1 MKSFFRL
8 GITVILFLAP
18 YILPAQTEPGSFQ
31 VAPIR
36 EFVIDHWG
44 MEQGLPQNSV
54 NAICQTR
61 DGYLW
66 LATFGGLVRFDG
78 VKFTVFDRFNTP
90 GMKADRCLA
99 LYEDTR
105 ARLWIGTE
113 NGLILYS
120 NGKFKTYQTEDGLPS
135 EIVGKI
141 FEDHRGVIWALSD
154 GLPVY
159 LRDDRFH
166 AINPVPPGHGMEPML
181 FDDNVLLSWG
191 GSRVFAI
198 KGDSAF
204 VVMEPKDFE
213 RLGGDLR
220 DLVRD
225 RQGAVWMA
233 LSPGGVLRFTPGRLT
248 RFQTEN
254 GLASRYAHSLFLESN
269 GDVWVST
276 YKGISVISHGSV
288 VSIQRADGLM
298 DDQVSTITKDREGNI
313 WVGTPTGGLHRLR
326 RALFKVLGRKQ
337 GFSIEGI
344 LSLFQRRD
352 GSLLVGTNCGGIYEI
367 RNDKVKFSTLNALT
381 TNMCNWSVFED
392 SRGRIWLDAGRLVMI
407 EHGKAKT
414 FETINER
421 VFALYEDRKKRM
433 WAGTINGLFS
443 LAEGKGQQWGKIR
456 GLSNN
461 DVRALHEDSN
471 GNLWVG
477 TVAGLNKIAGDSV
490 TSFTA
495 IPGLA
500 SHYFRSIHESEDGTL
515 WFGTYGGGIVRL
527 KNGLFS
533 VITTREGLFD
543 NIVSHIVEDRF
554 GTFWMGCNRGIFR
567 ASRQML
573 DRVAD
578 GEIQT
583 VPVQSFGQADG
594 LKNVETNGG
603 FQPNVILAPDGR
615 IFFPTIEGVAVVNPG
630 DLQTNTLA
638 PSVLIESVRTGKGV
652 FHPDSVSDVSYEDA
666 DLELHYTALSF
677 VNPQKVHFK
686 YRLGGED
693 DPWVDAGTRRSAF
706 YTKVS
711 PGTYIFHVAA
721 SNNDGVW
728 NEEGAKITLT
738 ILPPYWM
745 TWWFRVSVGTTV
757 LFLVAFI
764 IQRRIAFLKKARVWQ
779 EEISSLLIENQEQ
792 ERTRIAREMHDSLGQ
807 ELLLVKNRAMLG
819 AETDDLKARRQF
831 EQISASASAV
841 LKSVRQLS
849 HDLRPPELDQLG
861 LTETLRSLYE
871 SIQDSTTMTVSAY
884 LENIDGVFPKESEI
898 NVVRIVQ
905 EGLNNILK
913 HSAATEVS
921 LNISV
926 RDRAV
931 TILLHDNGKGF
942 DTRGVNAGQPVGI
955 GLTNIKERVR
965 ILGGTFAIESFPTT
979 GTVLEIHIPL
989 SPVDPSAG
997 EERS

>member
-1 MKSFFRL
+1 MRRFFRL
-8 GITVILFLAP
+8 WISTLLFLAP
-18 YILPAQTEPGSFQ
+18 CILTAQRGGSPLQ
-31 VAPIR
+31 VPPVR

-90 GMKADRCLA
+90 GMKADRCTA
-99 LYEDTR
+99 LYEDR
-105 ARLWIGTE
+105 QGRLWIGTE
-113 NGLILYS
+113 NGIVLYS
-120 NGKFKTYQTEDGLPS
+120 NGAFITYTGSDGLPS
-135 EIVGKI
+135 EVIRKIV
-141 FEDHRGVIWALSD
+141 EDQRGVVWVLSD
-154 GLPVY
+154 GLPAY

-166 AINPVPPGHGMEPML
+166 VITPVQTGRGTEQML
-181 FDDNVLLSWG
+181 FDHNSLLTWG
-191 GSRVFAI
+191 GGGVFAV
-198 KGDSAF
+198 KDDSAF
-204 VVMEPKDFE
+204 VLLEQKDNE
-213 RLGGDLR
+213 QLGGDLR

-225 RQGAVWMA
+225 RQGTVWMA
-233 LSPGGVLRFTPGRLT
+233 LSPGGVIRFTPGKQM
-248 RFQTEN
+248 RFSLEN
-254 GLASRYAHSLFLESN
+254 GLTSPYAHSLFLESN

-276 YKGISVISHGSV
+276 HKGISVISQSSV

-326 RALFKVLGRKQ
+326 RALFKVIGREQ
-337 GFSIEGI
+337 GFSIESI
-344 LSLFQRRD
+344 LSLCQRRD
-352 GSLLVGTNCGGIYEI
+352 GSLLVGTSCGGIYEI
-367 RNDKVKFSTLNALT
+367 RNDKVMFSSLNRLT

-392 SRGRIWLDAGRLVMI
+392 SKGRIWLDASRLVLI
-407 EHGKAKT
+407 ERNTATT
-414 FETINER
+414 FEAIDER
-421 VFALYEDRKKRM
+421 VFALYEDQKNRM
-433 WAGTINGLFS
+433 WAGTASGLFS
-443 LAEGKGQQWGKIR
+443 LADGAGNRWKRIQ

-461 DVRALHEDSN
+461 DVRILHEDSK

-477 TVAGLNKIAGDSV
+477 TVAGLNRISGDSV
-490 TSFTA
+490 VSFTA
-495 IPGLA
+495 IPGLS

-527 KNGLFS
+527 KNGHFS

-554 GTFWMGCNRGIFR
+554 GYFWMGCNRGIFR
-567 ASRQML
+567 VSRQML

-583 VPVQSFGQADG
+583 VPVQSFGKADG
-594 LKNVETNGG
+594 LNNVETNGG
-603 FQPNVILAPDGR
+603 FQPNVILAQDGR
-615 IFFPTIEGVAVVNPG
+615 IFFPTMGGVAVVNPR

-638 PSVLIESVRTGKGV
+638 PGVFIESIRTAAGT
-652 FHPDSVSDVSYEDA
+652 FHPDSIAEIRYEDA
-666 DLELHYTALSF
+666 NLELHYTALSF
-677 VNPQKVHFK
+677 VNPQKVQFK

-693 DPWVDAGTRRSAF
+693 DPWVDAGTRRTAF

-711 PGTYIFHVAA
+711 PGTYTFHVAA

-728 NEEGAKITLT
+728 NEEGAKITIT

-745 TWWFRVSVGTTV
+745 TWWFRVGVGTTL
-757 LFLVAFI
+757 LFLAAFV
-764 IQRRIAFLKKARVWQ
+764 IQRRIALLKRERVRQ

-819 AETDDLKARRQF
+819 TQSNDRKARRQF
-831 EQISASASAV
+831 EQISESVSYV
-841 LKSVRQLS
+841 LKSVRRLS

-871 SIQDSTTMTVSAY
+871 SIQDSTTMSVSAH
-884 LENIDGVFPKESEI
+884 LENIDGMFPKESEI
-898 NVVRIVQ
+898 NVVRILQ

-926 RDRAV
+926 RDQAV
-931 TILLHDNGKGF
+931 AILLHDNGKGF
-942 DTRGVNAGQPVGI
+942 NTKGMNAGQSWGI

-965 ILGGTFAIESFPTT
+965 ILGGTFNVESFPTK
-979 GTVLEIHIPL
+979 GTVLEIHLPL
-989 SPVDPSAG
+989 PPLAAKTD
-997 EERS
+997 